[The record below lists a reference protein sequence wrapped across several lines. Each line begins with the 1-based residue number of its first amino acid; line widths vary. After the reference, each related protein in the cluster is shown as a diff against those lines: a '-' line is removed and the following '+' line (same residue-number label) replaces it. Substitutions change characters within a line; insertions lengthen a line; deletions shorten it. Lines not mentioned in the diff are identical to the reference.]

1 MQNTCLVLHGNRT
14 ILDISAKNKDN
25 LKTIMPSLKLT
36 TLWQTHN
43 LAGDK
48 TRFTQRTGDT
58 LAHFFKDRS
67 LSTYR
72 FVS

>member
-1 MQNTCLVLHGNRT
+1 MHNTCLVLHGNRT
-14 ILDISAKNKDN
+14 TPDISAKNKDT
-25 LKTIMPSLKLT
+25 LKTILSSLKLT
-36 TLWQTHN
+36 TLWQTNN

-48 TRFTQRTGDT
+48 TRFTQRTGNS

>member
-1 MQNTCLVLHGNRT
+1 MHNTCLVLHGNRT
-14 ILDISAKNKDN
+14 IQDISAKNEDT

-36 TLWQTHN
+36 TLWQTNN

-48 TRFTQRTGDT
+48 TRFTQRTGNS
-58 LAHFFKDRS
+58 LPQFFKDRS